1 MAKDATSTSTSRA
14 RTKGKGRDTARTQRL
29 IVVGIGA
36 SAGGLEALGAMLKR
50 IEIDDSAFVVVQH
63 LSPKHDSMLGELLAR
78 TTALKV
84 VTIADGMKVKAN
96 HVYVIPPNADLAI
109 LHGEL
114 HLMPTPTER
123 GPRLPIDYFFR
134 SLAADQGDAAVG
146 VILSGTGTDGC
157 LGLKAIKAAGGLTFV
172 QDPATA
178 KYDGMPRT
186 ALESGH
192 ADVCL
197 SPEALG
203 HELSRLVRHPHGIS
217 VASAGRD
224 ESQEQLAKLFILIR
238 KEFGNDL
245 THYKHSTI
253 ERRIERRMA
262 LHKIEKIGDYV
273 RHVQSHA
280 NELRAV
286 YKDILISV
294 TSFFRDAATF
304 AALRSVVFPRILA

>member
-1 MAKDATSTSTSRA
+1 MANDATSASSSPARA
-14 RTKGKGRDTARTQRL
+14 RGGAGGASRTRRL

-36 SAGGLEALGAMLKR
+36 SAGGLEALGAMLKH
-50 IEIDDSAFVVVQH
+50 IELDGSAFVVVQH
-63 LSPKHDSMLGELLAR
+63 LSPNHDSMLGELLSR
-78 TTALKV
+78 TTPLKV
-84 VTIADGMKVKAN
+84 VTIADGMTVEAN

-109 LHGEL
+109 LHGVL
-114 HLMPTPTER
+114 HLMPVAGAL

-134 SLAADQGDAAVG
+134 SLATDQGDAAVG

-157 LGLKAIKAAGGLTFV
+157 LGLKAIKAAGGVTFV

-178 KYDGMPRT
+178 KYDGMPRS
-186 ALESGH
+186 ALESGF

-203 HELSRLVRHPHGIS
+203 HELSRLVRHPHL
-217 VASAGRD
+217 ASPTLAGRYD
-224 ESQEQLAKLFILIR
+224 APEHLAKIFILIR

-262 LHKIEKIGDYV
+262 LHKIEKLGDYV
-273 RHVQSHA
+273 RYVQGHA
-280 NELRAV
+280 G
-286 YKDILISV
+286 
-294 TSFFRDAATF
+294 
-304 AALRSVVFPRILA
+304 